1 MKMIDHNHFI
11 CHLILGTFTEYPF
24 LKDNRH
30 WEYEKLKEA
39 SGLSDRDLNAAI
51 GWLAREDKIDFD
63 MTEEGDR
70 IFLTVNVFI
79 G

>member
-1 MKMIDHNHFI
+1 MMDKTQIVTI
-11 CHLILGTFTEYPF
+11 AGIVWKLLS
-24 LKDNRH
+24 DNAH
-30 WEYEKLKEA
+30 WEYEKLKKE

-63 MTEEGDR
+63 IDEKEDR
-70 IFLTVNVFI
+70 LFLHVNVYI

>member
-1 MKMIDHNHFI
+1 M
-11 CHLILGTFTEYPF
+11 LFTECPAGKLWNF

>member
-1 MKMIDHNHFI
+1 MLAKYHTGHKFDSQK
-11 CHLILGTFTEYPF
+11 LASTTKYLY
-24 LKDNRH
+24 
-30 WEYEKLKEA
+30 WEYEKLKKE

-63 MTEEGDR
+63 IDEKEDR
-70 IFLTVNVFI
+70 LFLHVNVYI

>member
-1 MKMIDHNHFI
+1 MDKYTIGNNAGIVWTLLNNGKRWKYED
-11 CHLILGTFTEYPF
+11 
-24 LKDNRH
+24 LKA
-30 WEYEKLKEA
+30 A
-39 SGLSDRDLNAAI
+39 SALSDRDLNAAI